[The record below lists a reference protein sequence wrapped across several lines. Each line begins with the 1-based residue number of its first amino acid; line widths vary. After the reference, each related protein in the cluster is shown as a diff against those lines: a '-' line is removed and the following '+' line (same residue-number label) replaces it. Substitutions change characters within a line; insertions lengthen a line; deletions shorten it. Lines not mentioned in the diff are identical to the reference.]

1 MLFNSVEFL
10 FLFLPVLLLVFFR
23 LGRYSMRAGAAWLT
37 ACSLFFYAWWNPTY
51 LGLLLASIVFNYTV
65 GYRLAQGD
73 DVGSRRRKWLLAFG
87 VGADLA
93 LLGYYKY
100 ADFSLGIVNATLG
113 TAYPLAGIVLPLGIS
128 FFTFTQ
134 IAFLVDS
141 AQGKARE
148 FNFIHYSLFVTY
160 FPHLIAGPVLHH
172 KEMMPQFT
180 RPSTYRFQLENFTAG
195 LTMFALG
202 LFKKVVLA
210 DGVAPYA
217 SLVFK
222 AAEQGEPLGL
232 LQGWGGALAYTLQL
246 YFDFSG
252 YCDMAIGLSFLL
264 GVRLPLNFNS
274 PYKAANIA
282 DFWRRW
288 HMTLSRFLRDY
299 LYIPLGGNR
308 KGVSWRYVNLMV
320 TMLLGGLW
328 HGAGWT
334 FVIWGGLHGLY
345 LVLHQGWQAIC
356 RLRGWDAALRTGA
369 GHVLSV
375 LLTFLAVVVGWV
387 FFRASTLDSALRVLR
402 AMWGGDGISLPDA
415 IGLHLG
421 ALGHWLEAQ
430 GVVFTPGGGRDF
442 VMTFVWVLALLPI
455 VFFAPNSQQIMG
467 RFKPALDQDGSTIP
481 SGWMWRPSPGWGVL
495 MAFVLACGLLLLTRP
510 SEFLYFQ
517 F

>member
-23 LGRYSMRAGAAWLT
+23 LGRYSVRGAAAWLT
-37 ACSLFFYAWWNPTY
+37 ACSLFFYAWWNPAY
-51 LGLLLASIVFNYTV
+51 LGLLLASIAFNYTM
-65 GYRLAQGD
+65 GYRLAQGSD
-73 DVGSRRRKWLLAFG
+73 IGSRRRKWLLAFG
-87 VGADLA
+87 VGADLV

-100 ADFSLGIVNATLG
+100 ADFSIGIVNASLG

-134 IAFLVDS
+134 IAFLVDA
-141 AQGKARE
+141 AQGKAKE

-180 RPSTYRFQLENFTAG
+180 RAATYRFSLENFTAG

-222 AAEQGEPLGL
+222 AAEQGDTLGL
-232 LQGWGGALAYTLQL
+232 LQSWGGALAYTLQL

-252 YCDMAIGLSFLL
+252 YCDMAIGLSFML

-274 PYKAANIA
+274 PYKSANIA

-308 KGVSWRYVNLMV
+308 KGVSWRYVNLMA

-345 LVLHQGWQAIC
+345 LVVHQGWQASC
-356 RLRGWDAALRTGA
+356 RQRGWN
-369 GHVLSV
+369 VLSRTALGRAAAV

-387 FFRASTLDSALRVLR
+387 FFRASTLQGALAVLG
-402 AMWGGDGISLPDA
+402 AMLGQGGISLPDA
-415 IGLHLG
+415 LGLRLG
-421 ALGHWLEAQ
+421 GLGSWLANQ
-430 GVVFTPGGGRDF
+430 GVEFTPGGGRDF
-442 VMTFVWVLALLPI
+442 VMMFVWVGALLPI

-467 RFKPALDQDGSTIP
+467 RFKPALDEGVEALHP
-481 SGWMWRPSPGWGVL
+481 RWMWVPNRRWGVL
-495 MAFVLACGLLLLTRP
+495 MAVVFACGLLLLTRP